1 MWLDFIS
8 AVFPGPPTLLG
19 SEIQAQANFFETAVH
34 RAPCNFLFGKL
45 RMTLDAHPSAHIA
58 LGAGE
63 LAHAAALDL
72 DPNPSS
78 SLHTVSGTKLQQ
90 LFSTFKDCLPDLS
103 QLHGVAGL
111 MDAYQ
116 LAPSRWS
123 CREGDPFH
131 PGTDEDA
138 ETQLPDTAC
147 STVPLLIRPWPEGV
161 AIPANFPQAR
171 YEVLS
176 GSRRLMTLLLSTA
189 KVDNASR
196 SSTSL
201 DSTLSAAELMPEALI
216 SVVLLELDD
225 QQAARLVVHSNQR
238 HRPLRPIEWGYTYK
252 RLLDDQV
259 FKSQKEL
266 ARVLHRQESEVS
278 RGLALANLD
287 PVVLA
292 AFGSPLDLHYT
303 DGPDLEQAWKDDRG
317 GLTQRAQK
325 AAQHRGQIDR
335 KAVLCILLGTPN
347 QETSIKVPSR
357 NIDIEHKGVVYFVI
371 SITAAGKTTIKLM
384 REDLDAEAI
393 NVLARTLQGMAE
405 QDYQNLFK
413 PT

>member
-1 MWLDFIS
+1 
-8 AVFPGPPTLLG
+8 
-19 SEIQAQANFFETAVH
+19 
-34 RAPCNFLFGKL
+34 
-45 RMTLDAHPSAHIA
+45 MTLDAHPSARIA

-63 LAHAAALDL
+63 LTHAAALDL
-72 DPNPSS
+72 DPEPSS

-131 PGTDEDA
+131 PAAGDDA

-147 STVPLLIRPWPEGV
+147 STIPLLIRPWPEDRQQ
-161 AIPANFPQAR
+161 PANFPDAT

-176 GSRRLMTLLLSTA
+176 GSRRLMTLLRSAA
-189 KVDNASR
+189 KANNASR
-196 SSTSL
+196 TSTTL
-201 DSTLSAAELMPEALI
+201 DSTLRAEELMPKVLI
-216 SVVLLELDD
+216 SVVVLQLDD
-225 QQAARLVVHSNQR
+225 QEAARVVVHSNQR

-266 ARVLHRQESEVS
+266 ARVMHRQESEVS
-278 RGLALANLD
+278 RGLALASLD

-303 DGPDLEQAWKDDRG
+303 DGPDLEQAWKDDRD
-317 GLTQRAQK
+317 GLIQRAQK
-325 AAQHRGQIDR
+325 AAQHRGQLDR
-335 KAVLCILLGTPN
+335 KAVLSILLGIPHK
-347 QETSIKVPSR
+347 EKSIKVPSR
-357 NIDIEHKGVVYFVI
+357 NIDIEHRGVVYFVI
-371 SITAAGKTTIKLM
+371 STTAEGKTTIKPT
-384 REDLDAEAI
+384 REHLCAEAI
-393 NVLARTLQGMAE
+393 DVSVRTLKTMVE
-405 QDYQNLFK
+405 QDHQNLFK